1 MTLKNDVKFKEKLFC
16 GFKYNMKN
24 MKNFVNFLLITQK
37 FENFTSKGSFCPKYM
52 RFELKKY
59 RGVMFHGTEQ

>member
-24 MKNFVNFLLITQK
+24 MKNFVNFLPITQK

-52 RFELKKY
+52 RFELKK
-59 RGVMFHGTEQ
+59 